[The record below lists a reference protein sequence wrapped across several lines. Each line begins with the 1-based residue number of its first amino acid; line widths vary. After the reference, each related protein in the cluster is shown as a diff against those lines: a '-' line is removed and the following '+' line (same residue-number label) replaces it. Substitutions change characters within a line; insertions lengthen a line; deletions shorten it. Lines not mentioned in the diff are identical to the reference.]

1 MDNIKQHTKK
11 TQTKQPLKNPR
22 EIYQLTNLPRNL
34 QKQFLAALSMKILVF
49 AVLVF
54 GCLGVWV
61 FGCLGVWVFGCLG
74 VVFHFLF
81 EDFFEGFAVYF

>member
-11 TQTKQPLKNPR
+11 TQTKQPLKNSR
-22 EIYQLTNLPRNL
+22 EIYQLTNLPRIL
-34 QKQFLAALSMKILVF
+34 QKQFLEAFGMKILVF
-49 AVLVF
+49 SLLVLVF
-54 GCLGVWV
+54 LV
-61 FGCLGVWVFGCLG
+61 FVWVFGCLG